1 MDLPS
6 QGACFGLE
14 VRSHLGFEYL
24 RPGSGRPV
32 RIRESRPG
40 EELGALERIQ
50 TWDEVPGVHGAV
62 HLSRC
67 GPAAFGIESGAY
79 WFRYDADA
87 AAFTVRPTG
96 DPLFREA
103 LLWESPTA
111 IAMVLAGDLALH
123 ASSVDVGGAALLL
136 SGPGKAGKTTLA
148 AAFHAAGHRLLSD
161 DMTGC
166 RLEPDPVALPGP
178 ALVRLRRDSAERLDT
193 AGLYTAWERPDRVY
207 AAVDP
212 DRRGSGD
219 PLPLARIVLLDP
231 ESGPLSVSAVSA
243 PEALRDLWAMSF
255 WLPTDGSRAACFE
268 GLAKLLTRVPVVR
281 IRRPREW
288 AALPDVVA
296 FVAEQAAGMPPTPRT
311 RT

>member
-1 MDLPS
+1 MRARDEEGILDLPS

-14 VRSHLGFEYL
+14 VRSHLRFEYL

-32 RIRESRPG
+32 RVRDAVPG
-40 EELGALERIQ
+40 ETLGAMERLQ

-79 WFRYDADA
+79 WFRYDAEET
-87 AAFTVRPTG
+87 AFTLGPS
-96 DPLFREA
+96 DNPPFREA

-111 IAMVLAGDLALH
+111 IAMVLGGDLALH
-123 ASSVDVGGAALLL
+123 ASSVEVDGGAILL

-148 AAFHAAGHRLLSD
+148 AAFHASGYRLLSD

-166 RLEPDPVALPGP
+166 RLAPHAVVLPGP
-178 ALVRLRRDSAERLDT
+178 ALVRLRPDSAEQLGT
-193 AGLYTAWERPDRVY
+193 GGLYTAWERADRIY
-207 AAVDP
+207 AAVEP

-219 PLPLARIVLLDP
+219 PLPLKRIVLLDA
-231 ESGPLSVSAVSA
+231 ESGPLSVSDVSP
-243 PEALRDLWAMSF
+243 PEAVRDLWAMSF

-268 GLAKLLTRVPVVR
+268 GLGKLLARVPVVR
-281 IRRPREW
+281 VRRPREW
-288 AALPDVVA
+288 AALPEVVA
-296 FVAEQAAGMPPTPRT
+296 FIA
-311 RT
+311 

>member
-1 MDLPS
+1 MRSEGGDRILDLPS

-14 VRSHLGFEYL
+14 VRSHLRFEYL

-32 RIRESRPG
+32 RVRESLPG
-40 EELGALERIQ
+40 ETLGVEDRLQ

-79 WFRYDADA
+79 WFRYDADET
-87 AAFTVRPTG
+87 AFTLCPS
-96 DPLFREA
+96 DHPLFREA

-123 ASSVDVGGAALLL
+123 ASSVDVHGSAILL

-148 AAFHAAGHRLLSD
+148 AAFHASGYRLLSD

-166 RLEPDPVALPGP
+166 RLAPHPVVLPGP
-178 ALVRLRRDSAERLDT
+178 ALVRLRRDSAEQLDT
-193 AGLYTAWERPDRVY
+193 SGLYTAWERPDRIY
-207 AAVDP
+207 AAVES
-212 DRRGSGD
+212 DRRGNGD
-219 PLPLARIVLLDP
+219 PLPLERIVLLDP
-231 ESGPLSVSAVSA
+231 ESGPLSASEVSRR
-243 PEALRDLWAMSF
+243 EAIRELWAMSF

-268 GLAKLLTRVPVVR
+268 GLGKLLTRVPVVR
-281 IRRPREW
+281 VRRPREW
-288 AALPDVVA
+288 AALPEVVA
-296 FVAEQAAGMPPTPRT
+296 FIAEQIG
-311 RT
+311 